1 MDKNNP
7 SVYNKNTK
15 YFLKKKIELGDSSK
29 GTIYRSQHTNQQ
41 KVNLGGHRS

>member
-7 SVYNKNTK
+7 SVYHKNTK

-29 GTIYRSQHTNQQ
+29 GTTYRSQHASHQ
-41 KVNLGGHRS
+41 KGNLGGHRS